1 MNKVFWIKF
10 IALSGAISVILGA
23 FGAHGLEDYLSGRYL
38 DTFKTAVLYQFL
50 HTLALLGVICLPD
63 NLIKDKRR
71 DWIAILFSLGILIF
85 SGSLYALVLLDLPVL
100 GMVTPIGGTMF
111 IVGWLMIFFAVEL
124 GD

>member
-71 DWIAILFSLGILIF
+71 DWIAILFSLG
-85 SGSLYALVLLDLPVL
+85 
-100 GMVTPIGGTMF
+100 
-111 IVGWLMIFFAVEL
+111 
-124 GD
+124 

>member
-23 FGAHGLEDYLSGRYL
+23 FGAHGLEDYLSERYL